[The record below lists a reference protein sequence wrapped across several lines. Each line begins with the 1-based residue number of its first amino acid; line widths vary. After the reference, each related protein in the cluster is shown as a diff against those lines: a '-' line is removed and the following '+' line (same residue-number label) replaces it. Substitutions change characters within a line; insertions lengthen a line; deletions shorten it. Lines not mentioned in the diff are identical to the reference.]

1 MCSQL
6 VIWRPEGLMSNL
18 LITFDLDA
26 GVAVSSRFCFSG
38 KGDPFSDNKTYK
50 YDPSYLEA
58 ERADTN

>member
-1 MCSQL
+1 
-6 VIWRPEGLMSNL
+6 MSNL
-18 LITFDLDA
+18 LITFYLDA